1 LGVKQVNIGFANKP
15 MCENMKLVQHTTNK
29 HLVFFTH
36 QHLFIQGVQP
46 DIANIAGHIRY
57 FSWLGSILI
66 PVFFCGFEVQ
76 QGPVITG
83 ERR

>member
-1 LGVKQVNIGFANKP
+1 
-15 MCENMKLVQHTTNK
+15 MKLVQHTTNK

-36 QHLFIQGVQP
+36 QHLFIQEMQP

-57 FSWLGSILI
+57 FFLARKYPDPGI
-66 PVFFCGFEVQ
+66 FCGFEVQ
-76 QGPVITG
+76 QGPIITG